1 MTDNKIDTLKH
12 RFEGCKWDLEVI
24 KGLTPEELKE
34 ILDFKE
40 AKYFELKQESV
51 TRYERDLELAKTKDK
66 IHQAIK
72 DIGNSTTKLYE
83 PLGELA
89 EYLDEA

>member
-24 KGLTPEELKE
+24 KELTPEEIKE

-40 AKYFELKQESV
+40 VKYFELKQESV
-51 TRYERDLELAKTKDK
+51 IRYEKDVELAKTKDK
-66 IHQAIK
+66 INQALK
-72 DIGNSTTKLYE
+72 DIRNSTSKLYE
-83 PLGELA
+83 PLGELE
-89 EYLDEA
+89 EYLNEA

>member
-66 IHQAIK
+66 IHQAI
-72 DIGNSTTKLYE
+72 
-83 PLGELA
+83 
-89 EYLDEA
+89 

>member
-24 KGLTPEELKE
+24 KELTPEELKE

-51 TRYERDLELAKTKDK
+51 IRYEKDVELAKTKDK
-66 IHQAIK
+66 INQALK
-72 DIGNSTTKLYE
+72 DIRNSTAKLYE
-83 PLGELA
+83 PLGELE
-89 EYLDEA
+89 EYLNEA